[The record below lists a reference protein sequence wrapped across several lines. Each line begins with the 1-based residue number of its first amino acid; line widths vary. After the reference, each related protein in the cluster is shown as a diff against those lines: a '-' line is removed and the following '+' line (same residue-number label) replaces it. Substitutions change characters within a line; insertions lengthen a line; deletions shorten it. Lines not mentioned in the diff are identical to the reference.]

1 MLRRAIG
8 RHRGRMIAGML
19 VLALHQAT
27 EVAVPI
33 TIGIFV
39 DQAVSTGRLEP
50 LLWCVLMMFA
60 LFAVLSN
67 AWKTG
72 ARQVVHAIEY
82 ETHLLRLEIARRVLD
97 PRGHQ
102 TGLRSGELLQIA
114 TSDAEKASLV
124 LRAVSLGFAGSAALV
139 VSSVALLLVD
149 VPLGLG
155 VMIGVPLLVLGIQAL
170 SPLLTRRTASQQEA
184 VASTTA
190 LATDLVGGL
199 RTLRGIG
206 AQHNA
211 AERYRRSSQDTLKAT
226 LRAAST
232 NGLQD
237 GVTNALSGLLL
248 AAVAGV
254 AGWFALDGRISIGEL
269 ITVVGLAQF
278 IAEPVGLLGY
288 SGQVFATSRASAGR
302 LASVLGSP
310 WAITTGTSTSLD
322 PAKPLLSLEGVG
334 YKTLSSLDLSLRPGE
349 LVGVLCYD
357 PRDADALLTVVAGR
371 TADHTGRVLVGGTAV
386 EELDIDLVRRSVL
399 VEQHDTDLFEG
410 TLRSNLLAGASNIA
424 GVERAIGA
432 AAATDVIDA
441 YADGLDHPLSDR
453 GRTLSG
459 GQRQR
464 LGLARAL
471 LAEPPVLVLHDPSTA
486 VDAVTEEA
494 LGRRT
499 RGGPWCPDTRD
510 PGTDEQPCAAGQD
523 ASGAGPLGRRRSG
536 RGPAC
541 RAGRH
546 RHGVPGSGTAMS
558 TSELLPIAGPRATWV
573 VLWREIR
580 RLRVLSLVAAAVVTV
595 GSAAGLVA
603 PWALGVLV
611 DDVAAGADGSA
622 VVRVV
627 VLIGGA
633 ALLSGVLTALG
644 VTLIAR
650 VGETV
655 LARIREQVLDRVLH
669 LPAPVL
675 DKIRTGDLLSR
686 VGDDVASV
694 AAALTQLGP
703 VLLAASL
710 TIVLTAGGMFALDWR
725 LGLAG
730 LLSLPMYLLA
740 LRWYLPRSAPFY
752 SKERLAMGERSE
764 AIITSL
770 RGSATVRAYRLEET
784 QLERIADRSA
794 TARDLSL
801 NVFRLFSFFSSR
813 VNHAEFVGLT
823 SILVAGFFLVRA
835 DLVTIGAT
843 TAAALYFHRLFNPIG
858 ALLMQFDQVQTAA
871 AGLARLAGVLTLEPA
886 VEPPPG
892 PSPADASVELVGIG
906 HSYDG
911 PLVVDGV
918 SLRIEP
924 GERVALVGASGA
936 GKTTLA
942 AIAAGVL
949 MPTAGTV
956 RLGGVDIR
964 ALGEVRTQ
972 QQVALLSQEVHVF
985 SGALLDDVRLAK
997 ASATVAEVEEALEAR
1012 RRARL
1017 GACVA
1022 GRAAEPGGG
1031 ERAPVDRRPGTAGR
1045 AGAIGARGPAGRSTG

>member
-1 MLRRAIG
+1 
-8 RHRGRMIAGML
+8 
-19 VLALHQAT
+19 
-27 EVAVPI
+27 
-33 TIGIFV
+33 
-39 DQAVSTGRLEP
+39 
-50 LLWCVLMMFA
+50 
-60 LFAVLSN
+60 
-67 AWKTG
+67 
-72 ARQVVHAIEY
+72 
-82 ETHLLRLEIARRVLD
+82 
-97 PRGHQ
+97 
-102 TGLRSGELLQIA
+102 
-114 TSDAEKASLV
+114 
-124 LRAVSLGFAGSAALV
+124 
-139 VSSVALLLVD
+139 
-149 VPLGLG
+149 
-155 VMIGVPLLVLGIQAL
+155 
-170 SPLLTRRTASQQEA
+170 
-184 VASTTA
+184 
-190 LATDLVGGL
+190 
-199 RTLRGIG
+199 
-206 AQHNA
+206 
-211 AERYRRSSQDTLKAT
+211 
-226 LRAAST
+226 
-232 NGLQD
+232 
-237 GVTNALSGLLL
+237 
-248 AAVAGV
+248 
-254 AGWFALDGRISIGEL
+254 
-269 ITVVGLAQF
+269 
-278 IAEPVGLLGY
+278 
-288 SGQVFATSRASAGR
+288 
-302 LASVLGSP
+302 
-310 WAITTGTSTSLD
+310 
-322 PAKPLLSLEGVG
+322 
-334 YKTLSSLDLSLRPGE
+334 
-349 LVGVLCYD
+349 
-357 PRDADALLTVVAGR
+357 
-371 TADHTGRVLVGGTAV
+371 
-386 EELDIDLVRRSVL
+386 
-399 VEQHDTDLFEG
+399 
-410 TLRSNLLAGASNIA
+410 
-424 GVERAIGA
+424 
-432 AAATDVIDA
+432 
-441 YADGLDHPLSDR
+441 
-453 GRTLSG
+453 
-459 GQRQR
+459 
-464 LGLARAL
+464 
-471 LAEPPVLVLHDPSTA
+471 
-486 VDAVTEEA
+486 
-494 LGRRT
+494 
-499 RGGPWCPDTRD
+499 
-510 PGTDEQPCAAGQD
+510 
-523 ASGAGPLGRRRSG
+523 
-536 RGPAC
+536 
-541 RAGRH
+541 
-546 RHGVPGSGTAMS
+546 MS

-580 RLRVLSLVAAAVVTV
+580 RLRLLSLVAAVVVTV

-611 DDVAAGADGSA
+611 DDVSAGADGSA

-686 VGDDVASV
+686 VGDDVAAV
-694 AAALTQLGP
+694 ATALTQLGP
-703 VLLAASL
+703 ILLGASL

-949 MPTAGTV
+949 MPTTGTV

-964 ALGEVRTQ
+964 ALGEARTQ

-997 ASATVAEVEEALEAR
+997 ASATVAEVEEALELVGALGWVR
-1012 RRARL
+1012 ALPDGLQSQVGENAHQLTGAQAQQVALARL
-1017 GACVA
+1017 VLADPAVAVLDEATAEAGSAGA
-1022 GRAAEPGGG
+1022 REL
-1031 ERAPVDRRPGTAGR
+1031 ERASAAATEGRTTLVVAHRLTQAEQADRIVVLDHGRVVEAGTHAELLAAGGRYSQLWHSWTGTGLSTAGASR
-1045 AGAIGARGPAGRSTG
+1045 